1 MKKNNLKSN
10 IFKMS
15 IIILFAIFMT
25 TFMSNKYGYYEY
37 KKRQSVTLTKEQI
50 KLFEE
55 DVKNGKEID
64 INDYVSNINRN
75 YQTKLSQAGLNVSNT
90 ISKVVKT
97 GVDNIFR
104 YIDKVVTQ

>member
-1 MKKNNLKSN
+1 MKDNFFKFALLTLFLIFIALYYSSN
-10 IFKMS
+10 SGLIDYQ
-15 IIILFAIFMT
+15 AR
-25 TFMSNKYGYYEY
+25 NKT
-37 KKRQSVTLTKEQI
+37 VLTEEKI
-50 KLFEE
+50 KQFEE

-104 YIDKVVTQ
+104 YIDKAVTQ